1 MWFKKKELIESVEYK
16 KLSERITKLEG
27 DVNMLDVKLLNMQD
41 SQKVLRTRLRKKLE
55 EVEEV
60 KEKDIYSGMLIPE

>member
-1 MWFKKKELIESVEYK
+1 MWFKKKELIDSVEYK